1 MAELNELKAKM
12 EGKTQHVGCLCC
24 GGSEDL
30 LDMETTLYSG
40 FGGWTIL
47 KDGETYFVDDSKDE
61 FENWDN
67 IKKLKDIEEEA
78 KQNPQSKWEAYL
90 FLPLREARYE
100 RSDCG
105 SWVLVETGMGF
116 A

>member
-1 MAELNELKAKM
+1 MATINELKKKM

-24 GGSEDL
+24 GGADEI
-30 LDMETTLYSG
+30 LDMETTLYNG

-47 KDGETYFVDDSKDE
+47 KDGEHYFTDDSKDE
-61 FENWDN
+61 VENWDN

-78 KQNPQSKWEAYL
+78 KQHPKIKWEAHL
-90 FLPLREARYE
+90 FLPLREAKYE
-100 RSDCG
+100 RSECG
-105 SWVLVETGMGF
+105 NWVLTETGMGF